1 MSTQAV
7 ARSKERTPGV
17 NIPRDN
23 WLGFVGDVVKFT
35 GEVSFKTSL
44 RIDGN
49 FCGHINS
56 ENGTLTISA
65 GANVTGAV
73 IRVAVARIN
82 GTVEG
87 EIRANELVLGCTSK
101 VSGEVSVSRL
111 TVEQGAVFDGHCH
124 NVSNEQGG

>member
-1 MSTQAV
+1 VSTQAV
-7 ARSKERTPGV
+7 ARSRERTPGV

-49 FCGHINS
+49 FCGQINS
-56 ENGTLTISA
+56 ENGTLTVTA
-65 GANVTGAV
+65 GANLSGAV

-87 EIRANELVLGCTSK
+87 QIHADDLVLGCTSK
-101 VSGEVSVSRL
+101 VSGEVSARTL
-111 TVEQGAVFDGHCH
+111 TVEQGAVFDGNC
-124 NVSNEQGG
+124 VIAT